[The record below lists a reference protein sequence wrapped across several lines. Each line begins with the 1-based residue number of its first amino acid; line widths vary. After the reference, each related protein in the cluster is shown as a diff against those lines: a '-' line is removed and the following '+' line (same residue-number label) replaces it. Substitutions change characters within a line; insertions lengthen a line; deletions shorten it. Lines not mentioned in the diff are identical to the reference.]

1 MAFREGRRTIVKLCE
16 LHVKF
21 VLIVVEMMLRVKVV
35 ELVVTVVVLVLVVAV
50 AVVVVVA
57 LAVAVVVV
65 KERPLHCSC
74 GQLPNPNRLFERNG
88 RGTAC
93 LKMAA
98 LPLILLH

>member
-1 MAFREGRRTIVKLCE
+1 MAFREGRGTIVKLRE
-16 LHVKF
+16 LRDKF
-21 VLIVVEMMLRVKVV
+21 
-35 ELVVTVVVLVLVVAV
+35 VVVLVLVVAV

-65 KERPLHCSC
+65 KERPLHCSYV
-74 GQLPNPNRLFERNG
+74 QLPNPNRLKYERSG
-88 RGTAC
+88 RGKAC